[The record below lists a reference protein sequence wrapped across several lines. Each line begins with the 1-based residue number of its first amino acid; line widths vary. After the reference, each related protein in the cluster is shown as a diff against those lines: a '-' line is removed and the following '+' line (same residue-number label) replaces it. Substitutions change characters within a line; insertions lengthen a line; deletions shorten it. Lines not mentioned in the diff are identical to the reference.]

1 MSDHISEKS
10 WRSSITYVGV
20 CSAAILI
27 SIADLAKACEEPGTP
42 NQEKAIAISP
52 TAVRLRW
59 NNTASE
65 GNVYFDIEGQTDPS
79 IANFGPY
86 SRYRDHP
93 QQIEREITGL
103 STGRQHCFRMWARVG
118 ANGCRSKLPSAWA
131 CATPLTTSA
140 DPDAVGGAHGPQ
152 GGVRGTPAPP
162 PKVIHLP
169 SGPVPSLCAAVGQAC
184 TSNPSTCCNDA
195 RSKGFTSALT
205 PELCVYETCRECV
218 PHGQECRAGGSQLC
232 CDVNDN
238 CKLDQSSEKTI
249 CDIVDGP
256 KGPIKVPLRVPAN
269 RDICKSG
276 FVWREASS
284 ADHVCVQPVRRDQV
298 SEENRN
304 AEREACKL
312 GHVWREAFAGDHVC
326 VTPQSRSAAAE
337 DNAQSA
343 TRRAQ

>member
-1 MSDHISEKS
+1 MIGRIS
-10 WRSSITYVGV
+10 WRARAAFVGAALMSV
-20 CSAAILI
+20 TTSA
-27 SIADLAKACEEPGTP
+27 SACEEPGTP
-42 NQEKAIAISP
+42 NQERATAISP
-52 TAVRLRW
+52 TVVRLRW

-65 GNVYFDIEGQTDPS
+65 GNIYFDIEGKTDPS

-86 SRYRDHP
+86 NRSRDHP
-93 QQIEREITGL
+93 QQVEREITGL
-103 STGRQHCFRMWARVG
+103 STGRQHCFRVWARVG

-131 CATPLTTSA
+131 CATPLATSV
-140 DPDAVGGAHGPQ
+140 DPDGLGGSRGAQG
-152 GGVRGTPAPP
+152 GGVRGTPEPP
-162 PKVIHLP
+162 PKVIHVLP
-169 SGPVPSLCAAVGQAC
+169 GPLPSLCAAVGQAC

-205 PELCVYETCRECV
+205 PELCVFETCRECV
-218 PHGQECRAGGSQLC
+218 PHGQECRAGGSQTC

-238 CKLDQSSEKTI
+238 CKLDQSSEKTV

-256 KGPIKVPLRVPAN
+256 KGPIVKVPQGVPAN
-269 RDICKSG
+269 RDICKTG

-284 ADHVCVQPVRRDQV
+284 ADHVCVQPARRDQV
-298 SEENRN
+298 SEENRD
-304 AEREACKL
+304 AEREACKP

-326 VTPQSRSAAAE
+326 VTPQSRSAAAG